1 MPNIDDLSISV
12 KSNVTSATNSIDKL
26 ITKLGALSASL
37 GQVNTSGFSAMASGI
52 RQITNATSGM
62 GTVHAKDVAKT
73 VRAINNFATI
83 DAQNLNRVG
92 SAIYSISNGISSIN
106 GLNANTENINKLA
119 LSIRQFGFTTATQA
133 SNNIPKISKAL
144 TRLVLSMKLVGSLNV
159 NTQGLSN
166 ILSAVSRLGGA
177 KVNTAITQ
185 IPLITDALRK
195 LMTSLSEMNSLNI
208 NTAGLTQL
216 VNAISRLGGKTVT
229 QSISNIPKVT
239 EAVMQMMSTLSKAPQ
254 VSYNVIQL
262 VNSLSNLASQGSKVG
277 TASNSLYNGFMRF
290 GKGADH
296 ARKKSFSLASA
307 IGKLYASYFL
317 LFRLFGSIGKA
328 IDISSSLTEVE
339 NVVNVTFGKY
349 RDLLDDFTETS
360 LQQYGIGELDAK
372 KFASRYQSMGVAM
385 GFTQE
390 EMAKMSVELTKLTGD
405 YASFYDAALGDVH
418 EDMLAIFTGQTRPL
432 RAFGL
437 DLTQATLQEWAL
449 SEGMQVNIQDM
460 TQMEKTMLRY
470 QYVMANSEPVMG
482 DFLRTCDSWHN
493 MMTVL
498 NGTLKQFGATVGNVA
513 INFLKPLV
521 AWFNNAIVVVNQ
533 FAVSIMNAL
542 GKLFGWEYKYIP
554 GGLTQDDADIV
565 EDYGSALGG
574 AANNAEKLKQQ
585 LQGFDELNV
594 LTTNEPSS
602 GGGGGGGSLDDYEYT
617 QTDGLFNVK
626 EIKETYESE
635 IDSLYE
641 LGEYISTTI
650 SNGLRDIDWQKVYQG
665 AKNFG
670 SGLASFL
677 NGLISPELFSAVGAT
692 IAGAL
697 NTAIYTA
704 LSFGQTFDFKEFGLS
719 IAEGINTFFRDTD
732 FSAMAQNINVWA
744 KGIKDLLVTIIKE
757 IDWSDVL
764 KGIGDFLGSLDAET
778 VILLLGFKAFGLVFS
793 GGLLSTLGGSLAS
806 AILPTTLISG
816 LSTLSATI
824 FSTFIK
830 SLGVAFIGF
839 NLGEWIYEQITGDDT
854 SDINYIDYFVGE
866 GKASAKEW
874 RNAFVEWIKDNP
886 LTTEEWQG
894 FVPNSESAGL
904 LGNPD
909 ALNKVSEMYKKDF
922 HTLEH
927 IYDDDSVFVKYEKA
941 YRNFWG
947 RIGYDASAGTKK
959 VVSILNALGVDTSE
973 IFTQMSED
981 GQEIISNFRETGEL
995 DLSGLADNTKGY
1007 MDILKSGVIEKITS
1021 LRNGA
1026 STLFS
1031 SIKSNASNNF
1041 NGMNNNL
1048 ITSTNSTVSGVT
1060 SGFNLL
1066 KNNISTSTN
1075 SASSSATQNFGS
1087 LKNNGINAT
1096 NLLYNK
1102 VKSYY
1107 GDMKGAISNETSSM
1121 ASSATNNFNSLNNNA
1136 NTSMLSLFNIVRERM
1151 SATTGVVQ
1159 GQNWSTPGQNLVQG
1173 LKNGIS
1179 ARWSQ
1184 GGSSLISLI
1193 QQLASNLTSAL
1204 KRALGIHSPSRLWRD
1219 EIGNQLSA
1227 GLGIGILN
1235 GEDSLVKSVVG
1246 MGNRLTNSFSGSL
1259 TLATPSSLS
1268 GNYDFGVTSTMAHSF
1283 NADTSM
1289 SSNIADG
1296 VRQGLSSSQAEQNA
1310 LLREQNELL
1319 MRILD
1324 KTGISS
1330 SDVFSAV
1337 RRENR
1342 QHYNQTGTNALV
1354 Y

>member
-26 ITKLGALSASL
+26 ITKLSALSASL

-52 RQITNATSGM
+52 RQISNAS
-62 GTVHAKDVAKT
+62 
-73 VRAINNFATI
+73 N
-83 DAQNLNRVG
+83 
-92 SAIYSISNGISSIN
+92 SISGNSAKNITELSLAIRKFGGKASTQATANIPQL
-106 GLNANTENINKLA
+106 GNALMQLSNSMASVGGMTFNTEGITNLASAINKLGGVK
-119 LSIRQFGFTTATQA
+119 SSTAVQ
-133 SNNIPKISKAL
+133 NIPQLTVAL
-144 TRLVLSMKLVGSLNV
+144 QGMVGSLNQIG
-159 NTQGLSN
+159 TAGQSITALGQLS
-166 ILSAVSRLGGA
+166 S
-177 KVNTAITQ
+177 
-185 IPLITDALRK
+185 
-195 LMTSLSEMNSLNI
+195 SLSK
-208 NTAGLTQL
+208 
-216 VNAISRLGGKTVT
+216 LGGKTVT
-229 QSISNIPKVT
+229 NALTNIPQLT
-239 EAVMQMMSTLSKAPQ
+239 NALMQMMSTLSKAPQ

-262 VNSLSNLASQGSKVG
+262 VNSLANLASQGSKVG

-307 IGKLYASYFL
+307 IGKLYAKYFL
-317 LFRLFGSIGKA
+317 LLRLFRGIGKGIGLA
-328 IDISSSLTEVE
+328 SDLTEVE
-339 NVVNVTFGKY
+339 NVVNASFGRFKNQEITLDYKINGEEYVTSIEKLG
-349 RDLLDDFTETS
+349 ETS
-360 LQQYGIGELDAK
+360 IQDFGMSELTAK
-372 KFASRYQSMGVAM
+372 KISSRFQAM
-385 GFTQE
+385 GGAIGFSQD
-390 EMAKMSVELTKLTGD
+390 EMAKMSLTLTALSAD
-405 YASFYDAALGDVH
+405 MASFYNVEQKAVA
-418 EDMLAIFTGQTRPL
+418 EDLEAIITGMTRPL
-432 RAFGL
+432 RTYGI
-437 DLTQATLQEWAL
+437 DLTQTTLQEWAL
-449 SEGMQVNIQDM
+449 SQGMEANIATM
-460 TQMEKTMLRY
+460 TQAEKVLLRY
-470 QYVMANSEPVMG
+470 NYVLAQTGMAQGDFQRTQGTWANQIRILRQQFEALGAIIGQNFIYALKPVVTALNTVMAK
-482 DFLRTCDSWHN
+482 L
-493 MMTVL
+493 
-498 NGTLKQFGATVGNVA
+498 
-513 INFLKPLV
+513 I
-521 AWFNNAIVVVNQ
+521 Q
-533 FAVSIMNAL
+533 FARVVSNSL
-542 GKLFGWEYKYIP
+542 GKIFGWKYEDTTGGIVDDLEY
-554 GGLTQDDADIV
+554 GAEAADDL
-565 EDYGSALGG
+565 GSGLGG
-574 AANNAEKLKQQ
+574 AANNAKKLKQQ

-602 GGGGGGGSLDDYEYT
+602 GGGGGGGVGGDSIASGNTGQWVKDS
-617 QTDGLFNVK
+617 GLFDF
-626 EIKETYESE
+626 ESDL
-635 IDSLYE
+635 DSLYK
-641 LGEYISTTI
+641 LGDYIGTTLT
-650 SNGLRDIDWQKVYQG
+650 NQLRSIDWQKVYQG

-704 LSFGQTFDFKEFGLS
+704 LSFGETFDFKEFGLS

-732 FSAMAQNINVWA
+732 FKAFAQNMNVWA

-757 IDWSDVL
+757 IDWSEVL

-816 LSTLSATI
+816 LSTLSANI

-830 SLGVAFIGF
+830 SLGVAFLGF

-874 RNAFVEWIKDNP
+874 RDAFVEWIKDNP

-894 FVPNSESAGL
+894 FIPNSESAGL
-904 LGNPD
+904 LGDAD
-909 ALNKVSEMYKKDF
+909 ALNKVSKMYKKDF
-922 HTLEH
+922 QTLEH
-927 IYDDDSVFVKYEKA
+927 IYGDDSVFVKYEKA

-947 RIGYDASAGTKK
+947 RIGYEASAGTKK
-959 VVSILNALGVDTSE
+959 VTKILSVFGVDANE
-973 IFTQMSED
+973 ILTEMSSD
-981 GQEIISNFRETGEL
+981 GKDIIIDFVKTGEL
-995 DLSGLADNTKGY
+995 DFSNLSDNGKKYIEMLKGGVTEKLSS
-1007 MDILKSGVIEKITS
+1007 LKNGVNTI
-1021 LRNGA
+1021 
-1026 STLFS
+1026 FS
-1031 SIKSNASNNF
+1031 NIKSIGTNNF
-1041 NGMNNNL
+1041 KGLSSNL
-1048 ITSTNSTVSGVT
+1048 NTSTNATVSGVT

-1066 KNNISTSTN
+1066 KNNISTLTN

-1096 NLLYNK
+1096 DLLYNK

-1107 GDMKGAISNETSSM
+1107 GDMKGTISNETSSM
-1121 ASSATNNFNSLNNNA
+1121 SSSATNNFNSLNSNA
-1136 NTSMLSLFNIVRERM
+1136 NTSMISLFNIVRERM

-1173 LKNGIS
+1173 LKDGIS

-1184 GGSSLISLI
+1184 GGNSLISLI

-1204 KRALGIHSPSRLWRD
+1204 KKALGIHSPSRLWRD

-1227 GLGIGILN
+1227 GLGIGILD

-1259 TLATPSSLS
+1259 TLATPSNLS
-1268 GNYDFGVTSTMAHSF
+1268 GNYNFGVTSTMAHSF
-1283 NADTSM
+1283 SADTSM
-1289 SSNIADG
+1289 TSNIADG

-1330 SDVFSAV
+1330 SDLFSAV
-1337 RRENR
+1337 RRESR
-1342 QHYNQTGTNALV
+1342 QHYNQTGTNAFV
-1354 Y
+1354 F